1 MSLLGPLVLS
11 VLATASAAQG
21 AAPLCSATS
30 GPQTV
35 PLIELYTSQGCS
47 SCPPADRWLSSLR
60 PRVDAGQVVPVAL
73 HVGYWDYI
81 GWKDPFAKREFN
93 ERQRTLAHGGTV
105 YTPGV
110 FLQGREWRQWGGTA
124 AIEKAGQPKALA
136 TIDLAIVARTA
147 GSVSV
152 RATSTGKADT
162 LFVALTQD
170 GLLTDVKAG
179 ENRGARLGNDFVARA
194 WSGPLRAPGE
204 VSVSLEMPKDAPL
217 SALALVAFVQDH
229 GGVQQAVRLPLRTC
243 Q

>member
-1 MSLLGPLVLS
+1 MSVLGPLVLS
-11 VLATASAAQG
+11 VLATASTVQG

-30 GPQTV
+30 GQRQA

-60 PRVDAGQVVPVAL
+60 PRVDAGEVVPVAL

-93 ERQRTLAHGGTV
+93 ERQRVLAGGGTV

-124 AIEKAGQPKALA
+124 AIEQAGQGKALA
-136 TIDLAIVARTA
+136 SIDLAVTARNA

-152 RATSTGKADT
+152 RARSAGKAET

-170 GLLTDVKAG
+170 GLQTDVKAG

-194 WSGPLRAPGE
+194 WSGPVRAPGE
-204 VSVSLEMPKDAPL
+204 VTVSLDLPKDAPL
-217 SALALVAFVQDH
+217 GSLALVAFVQD
-229 GGVQQAVRLPLRTC
+229 GAGVQQAVRLPLRTC